1 MKDRFYSNFEQPKKL
16 HQTNF
21 ENNYAQLN
29 DVLPDGY
36 KEIRHTN
43 ASRQLS
49 LSDILKLSKNEKL
62 TVINFF
68 NLIERNL
75 DLMTNEDIELTLKKI
90 ERLVNIL
97 DNSPSSIIDLY
108 SDKKMRNDDFYYE
121 VITDLYKIILLYFQ
135 YLGLNGYENLVLHKQ
150 NFLDI
155 NDFNSIL
162 NEIKKKCKDWL
173 MKLAGLE
180 PDRFPIVRPVK
191 VKNLVSSD
199 SGRTLVVINQE
210 EFLKMKKDN
219 SFLTNVI
226 YVLSDP
232 GIVNIKNNILTVN
245 GEDVIIDNIKGLD
258 TIVTENNLLLNE
270 YKSINKEIENDYK
283 KLIFEVEELKK
294 LINNK

>member
-16 HQTNF
+16 HQTDF